1 MLGSTACAMLFKRH
15 FLLHII
21 AIFVYNESMLD
32 IKFIRENKDI
42 VQTGAKKK
50 RIEIDVEKLIALDDT
65 RLGELKEVEE
75 LRGEVNRV
83 SNDIARDQDSA
94 VKIQLIEEMRA
105 VKEEIKAKEEKLKK
119 TVEEWQKMML
129 KIPNIPSV
137 DTPEGSDEKSNQ
149 VLRSW
154 GEKPQFS
161 FPPKEHYEL
170 GKTLGIIDTET
181 AAEVA
186 SSRFSYLKGDLVL
199 MQFAL
204 IQVCLEILTSEE
216 TLKKI
221 ADESDISVV
230 PSKFIP
236 VVPPVFIRPLVQV
249 KMARFMTPEDH
260 YMFPGDDLMLIG
272 SAEHTL
278 GSMHMNKI
286 FSESDLPIRYVG
298 YSTAFRRE
306 AGAAG
311 KDTNGI
317 LRQHQF
323 DKLEMEAFS
332 LPENSMQEQNFF
344 VAIQEYILKTLK
356 LPYQVVAVCTGDMGF
371 PDNRQIDMETWMP
384 GQNKYRETHSAD
396 STGGFQSRRLNT
408 RVRRSDGKI
417 EPVHMNDATVIAI
430 GRTLIAIIENYQQA
444 DGSIKIPEVLRKYMG
459 GKEFI
464 K

>member
-1 MLGSTACAMLFKRH
+1 ME
-15 FLLHII
+15 I
-21 AIFVYNESMLD
+21 MLD

-42 VQTGAKKK
+42 VEAGAKKK
-50 RIEIDVEKLIALDDT
+50 HVEVDIERLLVLDFE
-65 RLGELKEVEE
+65 RLEE
-75 LRGEVNRV
+75 MKGIESLRSEVNKV
-83 SNDIARDQDSA
+83 SNDISRNQETALK
-94 VKIQLIEEMRA
+94 VQLIEEMRI
-105 VKEEIKAKEEKLKK
+105 VKDDIKTREEKLK
-119 TVEEWQKMML
+119 TIMEEWQKLML

-137 DTPEGSDEKSNQ
+137 DTPEGKDENENK
-149 VLRSW
+149 VIRSF

-161 FPPKEHYEL
+161 FAPKEHYEI

-181 AAEVA
+181 AGDV
-186 SSRFSYLKGDLVL
+186 SGSRFAYLKGDLVL

-204 IQVCLEILTSEE
+204 IQMCLDILTNID

-221 ADESDISVV
+221 AEESNISMNVA
-230 PSKFIP
+230 SFIP
-236 VVPPVFIRPLVQV
+236 VIPPVFIRPVVQM
-249 KMARFMTPEDH
+249 KMARYLTPEEH
-260 YMFPGDDLMLIG
+260 YLFPNDDLMLVG

-286 FSESDLPIRYVG
+286 FEESDLPIRYAG

-323 DKLEMEAFS
+323 DKLEMEVFS
-332 LPENSMQEQNFF
+332 LPENSIQEQNFL
-344 VAIQEYILKTLK
+344 VAIQEHVLKTLQ

-371 PDNRQIDMETWMP
+371 PDNRQIDIETWMP

-396 STGGFQSRRLNT
+396 SMGGFQSRRLNT

-417 EPVHMNDATVIAI
+417 EPVHTNDATMVAL
-430 GRTLIAIIENYQQA
+430 GRTFIAIIENYQQA
-444 DGSIKIPEVLRKYMG
+444 DGSIKIPEVLKKYMG
-459 GKEFI
+459 GREFI

>member
-1 MLGSTACAMLFKRH
+1 
-15 FLLHII
+15 
-21 AIFVYNESMLD
+21 MLD

-42 VQTGAKKK
+42 VQAGAKKK
-50 RIEIDVEKLIALDDT
+50 HIDIDIEQLIALDDA
-65 RLGELKEVEE
+65 RLKELKEVEE
-75 LRGEVNRV
+75 LRSEVNRV
-83 SNDIARDQDSA
+83 SNDIARNQDSA
-94 VKIQLIEEMRA
+94 LKIQLIEEMRI
-105 VKEEIKAKEEKLKK
+105 VKDDIKAKEEKLKNII
-119 TVEEWQKMML
+119 EEWQKIML

-137 DTPEGSDEKSNQ
+137 DTPVGPDENGNQ
-149 VLRSW
+149 VIRNW

-161 FPPKEHYEL
+161 FTPKEHYEI
-170 GKTLGIIDTET
+170 GKALGIIDTET
-181 AAEVA
+181 AGEV
-186 SSRFSYLKGDLVL
+186 SGSRYAYLKGDLVV
-199 MQFAL
+199 MQFGL
-204 IQVCLEILTSEE
+204 IQMCLEILTNEE

-221 ADESDISVV
+221 AEEAKVSIN
-230 PSKFIP
+230 PSKFLP
-236 VVPPVFIRPLVQV
+236 VIPPVFIRPLVQM
-249 KMARFMTPEDH
+249 KMARYMTPEEH
-260 YMFPGDDLMLIG
+260 YLFPNDDLMLIG

-286 FSESDLPIRYVG
+286 FEEKELPVRYAG

-323 DKLEMEAFS
+323 DKLEMEVFS
-332 LPENSMQEQNFF
+332 LPENSMQEQNFL
-344 VAIQEYILKTLK
+344 VAIQEYVLQILK

-371 PDNRQIDMETWMP
+371 PDSRQIDIETWMP
-384 GQNKYRETHSAD
+384 GQNKYRETHSSD

-417 EPVHMNDATVIAI
+417 EHVHMNDATVIAL

-459 GKEFI
+459 DREFI
-464 K
+464 MK

>member
-1 MLGSTACAMLFKRH
+1 
-15 FLLHII
+15 
-21 AIFVYNESMLD
+21 MLD

-42 VQTGAKKK
+42 VEAGAKKK
-50 RIEIDVEKLIALDDT
+50 RIEIDIERLIALDDE
-65 RLGELKEVEE
+65 RLKMMKETED
-75 LRGEVNRV
+75 LRAEVNKV
-83 SNDIARDQDSA
+83 SNDIVRNQDPQLK
-94 VKIQLIEEMRA
+94 VQLIEEMRV
-105 VKEEIKAKEEKLKK
+105 VKEDIKGKEEKLKE
-119 TVEEWQKMML
+119 TLEEWQKIML

-137 DTPEGSDEKSNQ
+137 DTPEGKDDNDNQ
-149 VLRSW
+149 VLRTW

-161 FPPKEHYEL
+161 FTPKEHFEL
-170 GKTLGIIDTET
+170 GKALGIIETET
-181 AAEVA
+181 AALVA
-186 SSRFSYLKGDLVL
+186 SSRFCYLMGDAVL
-199 MQFAL
+199 LQFAL
-204 IQVCLEILTSEE
+204 LQFCLETLTNKETLQKIAEESNIQVNVG
-216 TLKKI
+216 
-221 ADESDISVV
+221 AFV
-230 PSKFIP
+230 PVI
-236 VVPPVFIRPLVQV
+236 PPVFVRPLVQV

-260 YMFPGDDLMLIG
+260 YMFPNDDLMLIG

-286 FSESDLPIRYVG
+286 FEEKELPIRYAG

-323 DKLEMEAFS
+323 DKLEMEVFS
-332 LPENSMQEQNFF
+332 LPENSMQEQNFL
-344 VAIQEYILKTLK
+344 VAIQEYVLRSLN
-356 LPYQVVAVCTGDMGF
+356 LSYQVVAVCTGDMGF
-371 PDNRQIDMETWMP
+371 PDNRQIDLETWMP

-417 EPVHMNDATVIAI
+417 EPVHMNDATVVAV
-430 GRTLIAIIENYQQA
+430 GRTLIAILENYQQE
-444 DGSIKIPEVLRKYMG
+444 DGSVKIPEVLRKYMG